1 MDIFSYGIN
10 DLKKIPSRPARSN
23 KGTFGRVLVVGGSV
37 GMSGAAYFSAKAAYR
52 TGAGLV
58 QILTSE
64 QNRVIYQAQLPEAL
78 LALYDA
84 AVPDESAVKNA
95 VCRAS
100 AVAVGMGLG
109 TSEGSKNILRYTLES
124 VTSPLVIDA
133 DALNILAAEPAL
145 WELVPKGSI
154 ITPHPAE
161 MSRISG
167 IPIENI
173 CAAIPDISAGFAKK
187 RNVICVL
194 KDKNTAISDGDRIMV
209 NSSGNSGLAT
219 GGSGD
224 VLSGV
229 IAALLAQG
237 CDSFEAAALG
247 VYVHGLAG
255 DDAAARLSE
264 YSVMASDVIDSL
276 PNILKMR

>member
-209 NSSGNSGLAT
+209 NASGNSGLAT

>member
-109 TSEGSKNILRYTLES
+109 TSESSKNILRYTLES

-173 CAAIPDISAGFAKK
+173 CAAIPDISADFAKK

-209 NSSGNSGLAT
+209 NASGNSGLAT

-229 IAALLAQG
+229 IAAFLAQG

-276 PNILKMR
+276 PNVLKMR

>member
-173 CAAIPDISAGFAKK
+173 CAAIPDIYAGFAKK
-187 RNVICVL
+187 RNVI
-194 KDKNTAISDGDRIMV
+194 
-209 NSSGNSGLAT
+209 
-219 GGSGD
+219 
-224 VLSGV
+224 
-229 IAALLAQG
+229 
-237 CDSFEAAALG
+237 
-247 VYVHGLAG
+247 
-255 DDAAARLSE
+255 
-264 YSVMASDVIDSL
+264 
-276 PNILKMR
+276 

>member
-109 TSEGSKNILRYTLES
+109 TSKGSKNILRYTLES
-124 VTSPLVIDA
+124 VNSPLVIDA

-173 CAAIPDISAGFAKK
+173 CAEIPDISAGFAKK

-209 NSSGNSGLAT
+209 NASGNSGLAT